1 MSNGQPRQHGLS
13 LLQAAATAEKGKK
26 KEEDGLR
33 KEIELEI
40 ARYVLD
46 QFYKERRLKID
57 DIVEQVINSKLC
69 DILSEKYLQER
80 MESRTNWY
88 TYR

>member
-26 KEEDGLR
+26 KEEDGLK